1 MGILKSSVVI
11 VTRGGGHKYVK
22 VGRYKELQ
30 HTMPLHKDEQG
41 PHPYH
46 NAN

>member
-1 MGILKSSVVI
+1 MGILKSAVVI
-11 VTRGGGHKYVK
+11 VTRGGHKYVN
-22 VGRYKELQ
+22 VARYKAAQ

-41 PHPYH
+41 LHPYH